1 MRNPFKQ
8 VFIAAIIIGLAI
20 MFNGCDSRVSQD
32 SFEKIHSGMA
42 ETEVRE
48 ILGEPTE
55 TSSFGV
61 GPFSGTSSVWK
72 GKRGARSLSR
82 PSPRT
87 RGDPPRT
94 FCGSRQVLLLDSTR
108 GSSVPPTEVRPRRS
122 RSARGRRSPLDMRN
136 KTPCAMMRSFR
147 GTGAVRPE

>member
-72 GKRGARSLSR
+72 GKRG
-82 PSPRT
+82 
-87 RGDPPRT
+87 PRT